1 MQDRNISVIA
11 KSPPSREVSSRFIG
25 SVCNFEVLS
34 KIILAERLHPSPLR
48 GTPLKGRGSEV
59 RSESDSSEVRSGQAL
74 TRTKG
79 WGALRNHVA
88 VGACPDAYWSST
100 TLSAMTIDF
109 SEESIFKNNSTTPTL
124 TACPLLKK
132 EGSNN
137 SPLLR
142 GVDSPKAKT
151 GCVMSLAVMITP
163 LVRQLADTPLKGIG
177 SEVQL
182 ESDSSV
188 VRSGQALTRTFNTII
203 TDNIY

>member
-11 KSPPSREVSSRFIG
+11 KSPPLREVSSRFIG

-59 RSESDSSEVRSGQAL
+59 RSESDSSEVRSGHQPPLA
-74 TRTKG
+74 
-79 WGALRNHVA
+79 
-88 VGACPDAYWSST
+88 
-100 TLSAMTIDF
+100 
-109 SEESIFKNNSTTPTL
+109 L

-142 GVDSPKAKT
+142 GVDSPEAKT
-151 GCVMSLAVMITP
+151 GCVKSPPSRPARHRSGGEVSSRFIGRGCDFEVLSTIILAERLHP
-163 LVRQLADTPLKGIG
+163 SPFRGTPLKGRG
-177 SEVQL
+177 SEMPLVP
-182 ESDSSV
+182 DSSE